1 MENSSPENCQV
12 CFRPFAA
19 GASQTQWIS
28 VCRCQLQYAPKSD
41 FSIDI
46 CAICKQRIPVVR
58 AIAKCQG
65 ICSCDAPQPKKVP
78 AVLKPKE
85 KDSLEL
91 DLTAAG
97 LSPDTFPA
105 ERYAPLAIL
114 GNSARATT
122 ILARDRPSGRKVA
135 VKCFKRIAPALR
147 STFEGEVRKN
157 QQLNHQSI
165 PKILDFGFH
174 NNKAPYVVSEY
185 KEGFSLDQCIAMH
198 GTPSHDVAV
207 KILMSA
213 CETLLYAQ
221 KQSVMHR
228 DVRPGNIIFVDDM
241 NSEPAVL
248 VTDFALPKVKMS
260 EELSEQWDATYMSA
274 DEGRNMD
281 YTEKSEVYTLGGVGF
296 FLLTGRPT
304 FQEGSFR
311 DIKNAH
317 ALQLPPRISSL
328 KFDSTRP
335 GDLEEVIE
343 RCLEKDPNYRFES
356 VAKLLERLEVFPRR
370 VQMKIA
376 AALAARTRKKLL
388 KIAAIVLAV
397 VAVCALGGIAVMSL
411 SHR

>member
-1 MENSSPENCQV
+1 M
-12 CFRPFAA
+12 
-19 GASQTQWIS
+19 
-28 VCRCQLQYAPKSD
+28 
-41 FSIDI
+41 
-46 CAICKQRIPVVR
+46 
-58 AIAKCQG
+58 
-65 ICSCDAPQPKKVP
+65 
-78 AVLKPKE
+78 
-85 KDSLEL
+85 
-91 DLTAAG
+91 
-97 LSPDTFPA
+97 
-105 ERYAPLAIL
+105 
-114 GNSARATT
+114 
-122 ILARDRPSGRKVA
+122 
-135 VKCFKRIAPALR
+135 
-147 STFEGEVRKN
+147 RKN

-165 PKILDFGFH
+165 PNIVDFGFH

-213 CETLLYAQ
+213 CDTLLYAQ

-241 NSEPAVL
+241 NSEPAIL

-260 EELSEQWDATYMSA
+260 EELSEQWDAVYMSA
-274 DEGRNMD
+274 DEARNME
-281 YTEKSEVYTLGGVGF
+281 YTEKSEVYALGAVGF
-296 FLLTGRPT
+296 FLLTGRPA
-304 FQEGSFR
+304 FQDGTFR
-311 DIKNAH
+311 DIKNAQ

-343 RCLEKDPNYRFES
+343 RCLEKDPNYRFET

-376 AALAARTRKKLL
+376 AVLAARTRKKIL

-397 VAVCALGGIAVMSL
+397 VAVCAIGGLAITG
-411 SHR
+411 HH